1 MGDKSLIGRV
11 VYSEAGRDKD
21 KHFIVV
27 GILNEEFVY
36 IADGKLR
43 KISKPKKKKLK
54 HLIFTDR
61 IAEEIRELIL
71 NGDRVSDL
79 RIKRFLEAEY
89 ANKEV

>member
-1 MGDKSLIGRV
+1 MEDKSLIGRV
-11 VYSEAGRDKD
+11 VYSKVGRDKD
-21 KHFIVV
+21 RHFVVV
-27 GILNEEFVY
+27 GILNKEFVY

-54 HLIFTDR
+54 HLIFTDNV
-61 IAEEIRELIL
+61 AEEIRELIL
-71 NGDRVSDL
+71 NGSKVSDL